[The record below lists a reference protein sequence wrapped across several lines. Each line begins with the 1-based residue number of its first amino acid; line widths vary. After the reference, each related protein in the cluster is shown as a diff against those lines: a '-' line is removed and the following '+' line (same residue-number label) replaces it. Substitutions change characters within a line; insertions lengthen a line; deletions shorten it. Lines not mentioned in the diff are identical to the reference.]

1 MYASLEK
8 QADVLCITLFLAT
21 VIVGKMFGGSLWGLI
36 PLGACIGSGVFLW
49 MKELVRRGR
58 EMEWS
63 SEQQRG
69 ETAVANLLPESVEWM
84 NHFLEILW

>member
-8 QADVLCITLFLAT
+8 QADALCLTLFLAI

-58 EMEWS
+58 ELEWS

-69 ETAVANLLPESVEWM
+69 EIAVANLLPESVEWM

>member
-8 QADVLCITLFLAT
+8 QADALCLTLFLAT

-36 PLGACIGSGVFLW
+36 PLGACIASGVFLW

-58 EMEWS
+58 ELEWS